1 MASLASFQ
9 PQGGTV
15 FLIQETS
22 CRLWR
27 GITKTFDKTIV
38 SSLYTFDFTDLLLCE
53 YITARIYCSH
63 NQYGALLMKN
73 KQFSQRLRGYG
84 ADSF

>member
-1 MASLASFQ
+1 MQIAWDCYVSSFSVLNLDMASLASFR

-27 GITKTFDKTIV
+27 AITITFVKTIV
-38 SSLYTFDFTDLLLCE
+38 WSLYTFDFIDLLLCE
-53 YITARIYCSH
+53 YISHTARTINMAPY
-63 NQYGALLMKN
+63 
-73 KQFSQRLRGYG
+73 
-84 ADSF
+84 